1 MSEWLG
7 YVWQYDC
14 SRHECPAQA
23 REIPIGKGDYTPAGS
38 SREHSTQTKLYVNAS
53 AIFMICVARQ
63 CLKWERDYWLNS
75 SHCWSTKIFLHSL
88 KKTGFAT
95 G

>member
-1 MSEWLG
+1 
-7 YVWQYDC
+7 
-14 SRHECPAQA
+14 
-23 REIPIGKGDYTPAGS
+23 
-38 SREHSTQTKLYVNAS
+38 
-53 AIFMICVARQ
+53 MICVARQ